1 MRRVSIE
8 NYETYQKA
16 KQRSY
21 EIYGRVRLCILGATM
36 MLKLNIWATHKLL
49 KSTSGVLFCLILD
62 KHGMVTCEVE
72 EVTVSLIVI
81 HYFYSPASERISVS
95 RVMFKAVKSIF

>member
-21 EIYGRVRLCILGATM
+21 EIYGPVRLCILGATM

-49 KSTSGVLFCLILD
+49 KSTSGTLLSYFGQAW
-62 KHGMVTCEVE
+62 HGHM
-72 EVTVSLIVI
+72 
-81 HYFYSPASERISVS
+81 
-95 RVMFKAVKSIF
+95 